1 MLSKISQCRFQEK
14 SISKLL
20 NEKDRVIQWGEF
32 RNHKAVSQKASF
44 CFLSE
49 DNSLVTICI
58 NELPNILLQIPQ
70 KQCYQTAPW
79 KEWCNSVTWIHTS
92 WISFWESFFPVFN
105 RRYFLFHHS
114 PLRASKYHFAN
125 SKRTVLVNVLL
136 RGKL

>member
-79 KEWCNSVTWIHTS
+79 KEWCDLVRWVHIPQRTFS
-92 WISFWESFFPVFN
+92 ESFFLIFIWAS
-105 RRYFLFHHS
+105 FLCH
-114 PLRASKYHFAN
+114 PKLQCTLKYPFADPKKTVLGN
-125 SKRTVLVNVLL
+125 LSMKRTV
-136 RGKL
+136 